1 MKKFLILFGLF
12 VLLLSVV
19 ACSSKLTV
27 LPLEEKSEQVE
38 MKQTDK
44 IEKETKDENGQVQEV
59 TSTGD
64 IQSNQREL
72 ENENTISINKVDA
85 ESLVREHLGLGDN
98 HFLHVE
104 VDHEEGNKYV
114 VHMYEI
120 VNHEDSSHTATYGW
134 YYVYKD
140 SGKIEDMME

>member
-1 MKKFLILFGLF
+1 MKKFLIVFCLF

-19 ACSSKLTV
+19 ACSSKLTG
-27 LPLEEKSEQVE
+27 LPLEEQSEQVE

-44 IEKETKDENGQVQEV
+44 IEKEKKDEKGQVQEV

-64 IQSNQREL
+64 IQINQLEL
-72 ENENTISINKVDA
+72 DNENTVSISKEEA
-85 ESLVREHLGLGDN
+85 EVLVREHLGIDDH

-114 VHMYEI
+114 LHVYEI

-134 YYVYKD
+134 YYVGKD
-140 SGKIEDMME
+140 SGKIENMME